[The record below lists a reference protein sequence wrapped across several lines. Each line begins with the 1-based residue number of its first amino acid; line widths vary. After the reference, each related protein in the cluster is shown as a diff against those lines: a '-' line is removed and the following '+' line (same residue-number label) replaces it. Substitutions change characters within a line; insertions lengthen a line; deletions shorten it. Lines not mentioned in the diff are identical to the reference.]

1 MAERLTPSERSRIMR
16 AVRSANTKP
25 ELIVRKALHR
35 AGLRY
40 RLGGCALPG
49 RPDLVFRSRS
59 IAVFVHGCFWHQHNC
74 RKASRPKSNVEFWNS
89 KLDANIQRDTRTQMA
104 LRLAGWRAIVI
115 WECQINR
122 QQLTRLAMRL
132 LTSTGPSR

>member
-1 MAERLTPSERSRIMR
+1 
-16 AVRSANTKP
+16 
-25 ELIVRKALHR
+25 
-35 AGLRY
+35 
-40 RLGGCALPG
+40 
-49 RPDLVFRSRS
+49 
-59 IAVFVHGCFWHQHNC
+59 
-74 RKASRPKSNVEFWNS
+74 
-89 KLDANIQRDTRTQMA
+89 MA